1 MYNYITAWGRM
12 MGSYDYYILQ
22 QIEKAKQDNAP
33 SDACY
38 FNDFEQKWVCY
49 SDINSKIQMKLD
61 LCDLKAPNTANA
73 VTDSI
78 ILVTIFYEDYTI
90 NLPGSPINLIFLY
103 CSLN

>member
-33 SDACY
+33 SNACY

-73 VTDSI
+73 VTDSL
-78 ILVTIFYEDYTI
+78 ILVTIFLASFI
-90 NLPGSPINLIFLY
+90 IPLL
-103 CSLN
+103 